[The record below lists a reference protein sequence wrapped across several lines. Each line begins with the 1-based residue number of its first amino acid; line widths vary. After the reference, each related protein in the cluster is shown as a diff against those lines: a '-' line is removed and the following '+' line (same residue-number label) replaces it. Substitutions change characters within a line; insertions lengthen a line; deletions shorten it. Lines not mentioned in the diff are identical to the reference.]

1 MASRRDELNAYT
13 YAKKRL
19 VAQFLQPSPTGT
31 EEGAPRPLRAVVP
44 GLIIGVVIM
53 AGFGAWGLFKPK
65 APKGW
70 DTAGAHVIV
79 ASNSTTRYVVLN
91 NPDKKQRELHPV
103 LNYASAKLVLDP
115 DKGEVVKVDEKVLDG
130 GKIAHG
136 ATIGIPYAP
145 DRLPEPGEAAGTK
158 RWAVC
163 ERPGEGG
170 SAIQKAAFV
179 FAKRDMA
186 KVEGENR
193 LHHGDLMYV
202 QGPGPDKKQYVV
214 DKTGTAYEVKQD
226 ERLLRTLVGGEKPQR
241 VSQQWLN
248 TLHKGEKVFFPEVG
262 GHVGDTAHAPGE
274 LDPDSDKVGTVLKAT
289 SGATSQQYVVV
300 KDRVLPVSDFM
311 AKLLLN
317 SPKEIRLG
325 QNGHPKEVSAAEIQP
340 AKEHFGGKQ
349 DWPQE
354 SPNPVNSAS
363 LHKGKRNTVCNVLR
377 HVSGKNH
384 TTLSTWSGTH
394 FPARLG
400 AGSTS
405 GYVTPGS
412 GQLYRQVQGTDTK
425 AGGVFLVTD
434 TGLRYAMQSNS
445 DSDRG
450 GSGIGAGGKKQQKQQ
465 QQESQQAQTRLGYG
479 DMRPAP
485 IPAEWS
491 QFLPT
496 GPRLSTGSA
505 RQPQGS

>member
-13 YAKKRL
+13 YAKRRL

-44 GLIIGVVIM
+44 GVIIGVLIM

-65 APKGW
+65 APKDW
-70 DTAGAHVIV
+70 DQPEQHVIIG
-79 ASNSTTRYVVLN
+79 SKSTTRYVVLK
-91 NPDKKQRELHPV
+91 NPDKKQPELHPV
-103 LNYASAKLVLDP
+103 LNFASAKLLLAP
-115 DKGEVVKVDEKVLDG
+115 DKGKIVKVDEKALDS
-130 GKIAHG
+130 GKVPHG

-145 DRLPEPGEAAGTK
+145 DRLPDAGAAGSAK

-170 SAIQKAAFV
+170 SSIQKAAFV

-186 KVEGENR
+186 RVEGRNR
-193 LHHGDLMYV
+193 LHAGQLMYV
-202 QGPGPDKKQYVV
+202 QGPDGTKYVV
-214 DKTGTAYEVKQD
+214 DKTGTKYEVR
-226 ERLLRTLVGGEKPQR
+226 ENGTLLRTLVGQTRPQS
-241 VSQQWLN
+241 VSREWLG
-248 TLHKGEKVFFPEVG
+248 TLHKGDRIGFPEVAG
-262 GHVGDTAHAPGE
+262 TPGE
-274 LDPDSDKVGTVLKAT
+274 QAGVAGDLDPEANRVGMVLKAT
-289 SGATSQQYVVV
+289 SGSKVQQYVVV
-300 KDRVLPVSDFM
+300 PGRVMPVSDFT

-317 SPKEIRLG
+317 SRKEVPLQQHGRA
-325 QNGHPKEVSAAEIQP
+325 KEVSASEIASPSKAE
-340 AKEHFGGKQ
+340 FGEEKN
-349 DWPQE
+349 WPEQ
-354 SPNPVNSAS
+354 SPDKVNSAGS
-363 LHKGKRNTVCNVLR
+363 GSGSRNTACNVLR
-377 HVSGKNH
+377 HVSGKNT

-394 FPARLG
+394 FPAKLA
-400 AGSTS
+400 AGSTN

-412 GQLYRQVQGTDTK
+412 GQLYRQVQGRDTK

-445 DSDRG
+445 DSERG
-450 GSGIGAGGKKQQKQQ
+450 GSGVGSGGKKQKKQ
-465 QQESQQAQTRLGYG
+465 QQESKQAQTRLGYG
-479 DMRPAP
+479 DVRPTP

>member
-65 APKGW
+65 APKDW
-70 DTAGAHVIV
+70 DEAGQHVIIG
-79 ASNSTTRYVVLN
+79 SESTTRYVVLN
-91 NPDKKQRELHPV
+91 SPGKKQPELHPV
-103 LNYASAKLVLDP
+103 LNFASAKLLLDP
-115 DKGEVVKVDEKVLDG
+115 DKGDIVKVDEKVLDG
-130 GKIAHG
+130 GKLPHG

-145 DRLPEPGEAAGTK
+145 DRLPDPGEAGGVK

-163 ERPGEGG
+163 ERPGQGG

-179 FAKRDMA
+179 FAKRDMS
-186 KVEGENR
+186 KVEGQSR
-193 LHHGDLMYV
+193 LRGGQLMYV
-202 QGPGPDKKQYVV
+202 QGPGPDKQQYVV
-214 DKTGTAYEVKQD
+214 DGTGKAYEVKKGEKLQ
-226 ERLLRTLVGGEKPQR
+226 RTLVGPEEPQH
-241 VSQQWLN
+241 VSSQWLK
-248 TLHKGEKVFFPEVG
+248 TLHKGESIGFPEVEG
-262 GHVGDTAHAPGE
+262 TPGDRAHVPG
-274 LDPDSDKVGTVLKAT
+274 LDPESDKVGMVLRAT
-289 SGATSQQYVVV
+289 SGATSQQYVVLPG
-300 KDRVLPVSDFM
+300 RVMPISDFM

-317 SPKEIRLG
+317 SPKEVSLG
-325 QNGHPKEVSAAEIQP
+325 QNGKPRPISASEFSP
-340 AKEHFGGKQ
+340 SKKRFGYGY
-349 DWPQE
+349 DWPEQAPE
-354 SPNPVNSAS
+354 RVNSAS
-363 LHKGKRNTVCNVLR
+363 SRKGSRNTSCSVLR
-377 HVSGKNH
+377 HVSGKNT
-384 TTLSTWSGTH
+384 TTLSTWSGTR
-394 FPARLG
+394 FPAKLA

-412 GQLYRQVQGTDTK
+412 GQLYRQVQGKDTK
-425 AGGVFLVTD
+425 VGGVFLVTD

-445 DSDRG
+445 DSERG
-450 GSGIGAGGKKQQKQQ
+450 GSGVGAGGKEQKRQQR
-465 QQESQQAQTRLGYG
+465 ESKQAQTRLGYG

-485 IPAEWS
+485 VPAEWS